1 MCLVVIDNPNM
12 GPYRPFPKIIIG
24 IARNNNFCKEGGM
37 YLRSQYNFVLC
48 LSPVLVFT
56 RVSVYLKWISSRM
69 VEYQLFNIDDG
80 ADYADSPAY
89 EELTKR

>member
-1 MCLVVIDNPNM
+1 M

-24 IARNNNFCKEGGM
+24 IARNNIFCKKGGIPEVHITM
-37 YLRSQYNFVLC
+37 SYVFP
-48 LSPVLVFT
+48 SPVLIFT

-69 VEYQLFNIDDG
+69 VQYQLFNIDDG
-80 ADYADSPAY
+80 ADYTDSPAY

>member
-1 MCLVVIDNPNM
+1 MCLIVIDNPNI

-24 IARNNNFCKEGGM
+24 IARNNNFCKKGGNLKSQL
-37 YLRSQYNFVLC
+37 YLVLC
-48 LSPVLVFT
+48 FSSVLVFT
-56 RVSVYLKWISSRM
+56 RVSVYLKWIASRM
-69 VEYQLFNIDDG
+69 VQYQLFNIDDG